1 MVEARGRMQINRNKG
16 VLIGFAAGF
25 LILAAF
31 LLLKSVNEDGAP
43 ESPRASEGSRA
54 DPSRQDLGESEAG
67 SSGPRKS
74 GRQPS
79 KSTAHGLITTAS
91 GLQYEVLREG
101 MGPRPSAQDRVK
113 VDYIGTFEDGTE
125 FDSSYKRSQA
135 VVFPLKNL
143 IKGWIEGL
151 QLMKVGSIYRFV
163 IPPELAYGDKD
174 QAQIPANSTLV
185 FEVELLEIEKTKSK

>member
-1 MVEARGRMQINRNKG
+1 MLFRSSTWSDHNREWTAVRSSSRRN
-16 VLIGFAAGF
+16 
-25 LILAAF
+25 
-31 LLLKSVNEDGAP
+31 GA
-43 ESPRASEGSRA
+43 
-54 DPSRQDLGESEAG
+54 
-67 SSGPRKS
+67 
-74 GRQPS
+74 
-79 KSTAHGLITTAS
+79 
-91 GLQYEVLREG
+91 
-101 MGPRPSAQDRVK
+101 RPSAQDRVK

-163 IPPELAYGDKD
+163 IPPELAYGDKA